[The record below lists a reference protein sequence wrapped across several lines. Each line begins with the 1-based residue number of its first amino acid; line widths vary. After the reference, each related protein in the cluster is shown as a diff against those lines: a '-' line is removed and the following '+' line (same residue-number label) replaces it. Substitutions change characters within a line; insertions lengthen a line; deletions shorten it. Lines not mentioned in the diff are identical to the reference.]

1 MKTDSSDQQADIF
14 DTPKQTKFNDSLK
27 QIKEEQT
34 NIDMRLLFIFLTEHL
49 IKWNK
54 FYTIQK
60 VRLVIIVK

>member
-1 MKTDSSDQQADIF
+1 MKTDSSDQQADIC

-49 IKWNK
+49 IKWNNS
-54 FYTIQK
+54 IQFK
-60 VRLVIIVK
+60 K